1 MSKKEEYIEN
11 YNSLATEPACEEYS
25 NETVRIMDIVN
36 DYVNEYKIYK
46 QDYSNIPKLNLSYK
60 IDFLNFYEK
69 ENLFRI
75 ALLGPNDDIAKQLN
89 EKYEV
94 VLNIKKKNDEYH
106 AFIDNCSNPYSDDFK
121 RIDCNLDSSILE
133 KYYNLGKKYNKFMD
147 VSYDIHSFGGSFT
160 KNEGYIMLYIKCDGN
175 ITNDIKKISVSFG
188 ECYTDYEVTFDV
200 DDELEV
206 SNIQNISGEF
216 DFTNAEVIDILENLY
231 INKNDVCC
239 NLYDICIN
247 KEDKKNNKTYKFNK

>member
-1 MSKKEEYIEN
+1 MSKKEEYIED

-46 QDYSNIPKLNLSYK
+46 QDYANIPKLNLSYK

-106 AFIDNCSNPYSDDFK
+106 AFIDNCSNPYS
-121 RIDCNLDSSILE
+121 
-133 KYYNLGKKYNKFMD
+133 
-147 VSYDIHSFGGSFT
+147 
-160 KNEGYIMLYIKCDGN
+160 
-175 ITNDIKKISVSFG
+175 
-188 ECYTDYEVTFDV
+188 
-200 DDELEV
+200 
-206 SNIQNISGEF
+206 
-216 DFTNAEVIDILENLY
+216 
-231 INKNDVCC
+231 
-239 NLYDICIN
+239 
-247 KEDKKNNKTYKFNK
+247 